1 MVYGGVGCG
10 LNMTSILI
18 VDDEAEIVDQ
28 VKEYFEEEGFRVFVA
43 ETGFEGIELVKR
55 EHPTILILD
64 MKLPDVPGLT
74 VLKVAKDESP
84 QTKIIAITGFV
95 DQAMMD
101 QAEVLGRDT
110 FLQKPFD
117 LEKLKDEVDRLLKT
131 K

>member
-1 MVYGGVGCG
+1 
-10 LNMTSILI
+10 MTSILI

-28 VKEYFEEEGFRVFVA
+28 VKEFFTEEGFRVFAA
-43 ETGFEGIELVKR
+43 ETGLEGIELLRK
-55 EHPTILILD
+55 EHPTIMILD
-64 MKLPDVPGLT
+64 MKLPDVPGLA

-84 QTKIIAITGFV
+84 ATKIIAITGFV

-101 QAEVLGRDT
+101 QAEELGRDT

-117 LEKLKDEVDRLLKT
+117 LEKLKEEVERLLKT

>member
-1 MVYGGVGCG
+1 
-10 LNMTSILI
+10 MTSILI

-117 LEKLKDEVDRLLKT
+117 LEKLKDEVDRLLKSRE
-131 K
+131 